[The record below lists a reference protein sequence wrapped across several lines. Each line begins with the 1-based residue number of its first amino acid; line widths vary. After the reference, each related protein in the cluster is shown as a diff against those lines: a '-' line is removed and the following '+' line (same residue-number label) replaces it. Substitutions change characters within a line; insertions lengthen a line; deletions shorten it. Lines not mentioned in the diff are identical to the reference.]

1 MSKPRNLTSHRRIV
15 RTAGIVA
22 GVIVLVVTTAYV
34 SVQWIR
40 LTEPAAPGASV
51 TWTTAPDRP
60 AHSVMFDD
68 LLGKQLSDVERLLG
82 ISTGKITLTLAGP
95 PVVVAVPD
103 DGATDGLPPDQL
115 TATAICASPEKS
127 PPQTI
132 YIGVTPTTRYDQDVS
147 RQSPAHLSRLA
158 ELTGCDPKGF
168 VGVAVYDS

>member
-1 MSKPRNLTSHRRIV
+1 ML
-15 RTAGIVA
+15 AAVA
-22 GVIVLVVTTAYV
+22 GLVAVVPAV
-34 SVQWIR
+34 SACDS
-40 LTEPAAPGASV
+40 ESEAAAPGASAK
-51 TWTTAPDRP
+51 WTTAPDRP

-68 LLGKQLSDVERLLG
+68 VLGKRLSEVERLLG
-82 ISTGKITLTLAGP
+82 ISTGKITLALAGP

-103 DGATDGLPPDQL
+103 DGAIHGLPPDQL
-115 TATAICASPEKS
+115 TATAICASPEKA

-132 YIGVTPTTRYDQDVS
+132 YIGVTPTTHYDQDVS